1 MSTESAKKLR
11 TSSGLELAYHL
22 RGARGSGPGIVLIHS
37 LGLGGFV
44 WDAVAERL
52 APHLPVLTYDA
63 RGHGASAK
71 PSGPYSSV
79 QFADDLAGL
88 LDALGWTSA
97 HVAGCSMGGCVA
109 LQFAVDRPDRVR
121 SLALVDTTAWYGEDA
136 RKSWDERAE
145 RARMHGLASM
155 IAFQETRWF
164 SDAFRAAHPEVVAR
178 SREAFLANDLDAYA
192 ATCMMLGRFDL
203 RARLGTVAA
212 PTAVAV
218 GEEDYATP
226 VEMAREL
233 HDGIARSTLDVIAPG
248 RHLTPL
254 ERPDALADVLR
265 GVLDRAARK
274 ESSGITP

>member
-1 MSTESAKKLR
+1 
-11 TSSGLELAYHL
+11 
-22 RGARGSGPGIVLIHS
+22 
-37 LGLGGFV
+37 
-44 WDAVAERL
+44 
-52 APHLPVLTYDA
+52 
-63 RGHGASAK
+63 
-71 PSGPYSSV
+71 
-79 QFADDLAGL
+79 
-88 LDALGWTSA
+88 
-97 HVAGCSMGGCVA
+97 
-109 LQFAVDRPDRVR
+109 
-121 SLALVDTTAWYGEDA
+121 
-136 RKSWDERAE
+136 
-145 RARMHGLASM
+145 M